1 MEENEFL
8 KSALAAQKRYAG
20 RTGLET
26 LQAVIKEGALY
37 PYGELL
43 KMKLV
48 GVGDGWADL
57 EAEPSYQFYNP
68 AMRLHGGYL
77 ASLMDSCL
85 GSAVVS
91 KLPAGQG
98 LGTVQLSVNYVRKV
112 DVQSGLLHVHA
123 TALHSGRTMLTAEGQ
138 LKDAKGRLCVHATG
152 TFLVYPK

>member
-1 MEENEFL
+1 
-8 KSALAAQKRYAG
+8 
-20 RTGLET
+20 
-26 LQAVIKEGALY
+26 
-37 PYGELL
+37 
-43 KMKLV
+43 MKLV
-48 GVGDGWADL
+48 AVGDGFADM
-57 EAEPSYQFYNP
+57 EAQPSYEFYNP

-77 ASLMDSCL
+77 ASLLDSAM

-112 DVQSGLLHVHA
+112 DVESGLLHVHA